1 MITLSD
7 LTRTECDMDDGGSVQ
22 KALGFIA
29 AVRDQRIMDLL
40 ALADPGIIC
49 EPLVRPGRSLYEG
62 HHGLV
67 RFVGDM
73 HAAYGPYQLE
83 VDKIT
88 ERDGTKLAV
97 QARLLPESGREP
109 MAPTSIII
117 VFTFR
122 DGLIA
127 HVEGTRYE

>member
-1 MITLSD
+1 MH
-7 LTRTECDMDDGGSVQ
+7 
-22 KALGFIA
+22 
-29 AVRDQRIMDLL
+29 LL

-62 HHGLV
+62 HDGLV
-67 RFVGDM
+67 SFVGDM
-73 HAAYGPYQLE
+73 HAAFGRYQLE

-88 ERDGTKLAV
+88 ERDGTRLAV
-97 QARLLPESGREP
+97 QARMLPESGREP

-127 HVEGTRYE
+127 HVEGERYE

>member
-1 MITLSD
+1 M
-7 LTRTECDMDDGGSVQ
+7 CDGGSFQ
-22 KALGFIA
+22 KALDFIA
-29 AVRDQRIMDLL
+29 AVRDQRIVDLL
-40 ALADPGIIC
+40 ALTDPGIIC

-62 HHGLV
+62 HDGLV

-73 HAAYGPYQLE
+73 HAAFGHYQFE

-88 ERDGTKLAV
+88 ERDGAQLAV

-127 HVEGTRYE
+127 LAEGERYE